1 MGSDCQKREVNGARL
16 VVNQCRKV
24 VREVKLDSAAVLK
37 DAQIFIST

>member
-16 VVNQCRKV
+16 VVNRCRKV

-37 DAQIFIST
+37 EAKRFVST